1 MTEFLSDTSIAW
13 HMEHIRQM
21 KLKYSIL
28 EKSIQGLS
36 GKEIFEIKH
45 MRVPYCD
52 REYATSLLADIK
64 LHEIFFSS
72 FSSMPYQRLSP
83 IQRGYMSEA
92 SLFDEIYRKAIA
104 NKYGFLTV
112 SLIGECP
119 KVSVSDNY
127 ASLFAN
133 GSPLLAFDL
142 CEHAYFLD
150 YGFAQDKYVESALP
164 YLDLSRLTG
173 K

>member
-1 MTEFLSDTSIAW
+1 MTEFLSDTSIAL
-13 HMEHIRQM
+13 HTEHIRQM

-36 GKEIFEIKH
+36 GKEIFEIKR
-45 MRVPYCD
+45 MRLPACEK
-52 REYATSLLADIK
+52 EYAVSLLADIK

-72 FSSMPYQRLSP
+72 FSQAPYQRLSP
-83 IQRGYMSEA
+83 IQRGCISEA
-92 SLFDEIYRKAIA
+92 SLLDEIYRKSVAS
-104 NKYGFLTV
+104 KYGFLTV
-112 SLIGECP
+112 SLIDEHLN
-119 KVSVSDNY
+119 VSASDNY

-133 GSPLLAFDL
+133 GSPILAFDL

-150 YGFAQDKYVESALP
+150 YGFAQDKYVKSALP
-164 YLDLSRLTG
+164 YLDLSRLAG